1 MSVPDRANDPRRKPN
16 LDMPGWVEQ
25 TPDEWARG
33 AQAKMDAK
41 ASKSPKVKKHEHE
54 WDEDPQPNNWG
65 DYGPL
70 NCEVPG
76 CKARLHNWEPG
87 TIEPGQKSNI
97 IVEGK

>member
-1 MSVPDRANDPRRKPN
+1 MAEFNDRRTNKVIKLSDNPMGFKMSESRKP
-16 LDMPGWVEQ
+16 
-25 TPDEWARG
+25 
-33 AQAKMDAK
+33 AK
-41 ASKSPKVKKHEHE
+41 KSTKIKKHEHE

-87 TIEPGQKSNI
+87 PVEPGQKSNI
-97 IVEGK
+97 VVEGK